1 MDSVPATS
9 PLEGERALLTVQVR
23 ASASALDALLA
34 DEFFEIA
41 ASGASFGKNEVL
53 ARLPDETGARFEA
66 DEMVE
71 RRIGEGVAL
80 VTYRAVVE
88 RDGVRQQSLRSS
100 LWLREGAGW
109 RMLFHQGTPLPDG
122 DTIHARRFAGNR

>member
-9 PLEGERALLTVQVR
+9 PLEGECALLTAQVR
-23 ASASALDALLA
+23 ASTTALDALLA
-34 DEFFEIA
+34 DDFFEIA
-41 ASGASFGKNEVL
+41 ATGASFGKNDVL
-53 ARLPDETGARFEA
+53 ARLPDETGVRFEA
-66 DEMVE
+66 DGMVE
-71 RRIGEGVAL
+71 RHLGEGVAL

-88 RDGVRQQSLRSS
+88 RDGVRQSSLRSS
-100 LWLREGAGW
+100 LWRREAAGW